1 MRKRLPLLPILIL
14 VVVTAAAQTGRA
26 YGDEGG
32 SVSERFARANQL
44 YEEGKYAEALTVY
57 RTIETQSV
65 HWKLFFNIGNCCYK
79 TGDYVRAKI
88 YYLRAERLR
97 PFEPS
102 IQKNIDIVN
111 KRFSD
116 KIEEEKPD
124 FLSRVAL
131 RIENVISLNIVSVV
145 LVIAVIVLNL
155 FIFLL
160 IKNGRTRFL
169 LYGVSFSLVI
179 ALLIAGYHIYRTGK
193 QNLRNTAVIITA
205 DTELRSGPGED
216 NTVLFKVNPG
226 LKVKIIEKS
235 RNWVQVSASSRI
247 AGWIEADRLERI

>member
-1 MRKRLPLLPILIL
+1 MKKRLTFVSILLIF
-14 VVVTAAAQTGRA
+14 VAAGTAALYA
-26 YGDEGG
+26 GDE
-32 SVSERFARANQL
+32 EIAQPFDRANQL
-44 YEEGKYAEALTVY
+44 YEEGKYAEALTGY
-57 RTIETQSV
+57 QALEKQIV
-65 HWKLFFNIGNCCYK
+65 HWKLFFNTGNCYYK
-79 TGDYVRAKI
+79 SGNFVKAKI
-88 YYLRAERLR
+88 YYLKAERLR

-116 KIEEEKPD
+116 KIEAEKPD

-131 RIENVISLNIVSVV
+131 RIENVVSLNIVSVV
-145 LVIAVIVLNL
+145 LLVAVIVLNL

-179 ALLIAGYHIYRTGK
+179 ALLIAGYHVYRTGK
-193 QNLRNTAVIITA
+193 QNLRNTAVIVTA

-226 LKVKIIEKS
+226 LEVKIIETS

-247 AGWIEADRLERI
+247 AGCIEAHRLERI

>member
-1 MRKRLPLLPILIL
+1 MRKGFPLIPIMLLLI
-14 VVVTAAAQTGRA
+14 VTGSVALSGQST
-26 YGDEGG
+26 GDEGI
-32 SVSERFARANQL
+32 SEQFNRANQL
-44 YEEGKYAEALTVY
+44 YEEGKYGDALTIY
-57 RTIETQSV
+57 QTIEKQSV
-65 HWKLFFNIGNCCYK
+65 HWKLFFNIGNCYYK
-79 TGDYVRAKI
+79 SDNFVKAKI
-88 YYLRAERLR
+88 YYLRAERLK
-97 PFEPS
+97 PFDTS

-116 KIEEEKPD
+116 KIEVERPD

-145 LVIAVIVLNL
+145 LLIAVIVLNI
-155 FIFLL
+155 FVFLL

-193 QNLRNTAVIITA
+193 QNLRNTAVIVTA
-205 DTELRSGPGED
+205 NTELRSGPGED
-216 NTVLFKVNPG
+216 NTILFKVNPG

-235 RNWVQVSASSRI
+235 RNWIQVSASSRI